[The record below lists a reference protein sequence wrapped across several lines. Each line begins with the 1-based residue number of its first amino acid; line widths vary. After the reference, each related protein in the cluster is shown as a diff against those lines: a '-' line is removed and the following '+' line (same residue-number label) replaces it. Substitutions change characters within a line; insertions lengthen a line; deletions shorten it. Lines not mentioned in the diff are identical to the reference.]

1 MSASASSVFARATA
15 DRGAATVYAI
25 GALTGLVVAIFFG
38 TFKSLASIWILSNY
52 RHCLL
57 VAPIAFAILWD
68 RRATLASVPVAP
80 SWPGLAAI
88 AGVSLLWHIGHAAA
102 LLALEHAAAL
112 LAVPSLV
119 VAVFGIRMFRAAA
132 FPLLFLLAAVPVG
145 EELIPFLMNATANVS
160 VGLLQA
166 FGVPVFR
173 EGVFVSLPGGEFQI
187 ADVCAGLNYL
197 LVGVMLALAVSER
210 LFATA
215 LARLLFV
222 AFAATLFIVGNGVR
236 ACIVMAVA
244 SATQMRVFAG
254 FDHVIFGVIFFGLLL
269 MLLLWVSRKYS
280 RPQPATPHTA
290 PAPVPVDTRNRAV
303 MFGLL
308 SAVVLAL
315 APITNSVH
323 AHTSVEVDPLRLPML
338 ARCTGPLAWSAD
350 WKPALKAPDSQ
361 VIGSYQ
367 CGQIQL
373 HVFAAS
379 YDQHEQ
385 GRELVAA
392 DNVLIPKRWW
402 WSGSRAD
409 GKEKLHTNRVLE
421 LNEVQMSQSGRE
433 VFAWYWY
440 TVNGHAV
447 RTEAGVKLRELL
459 SAVAFQPTVSRA
471 YVIAAYGSSG
481 DSAQL
486 RALVQE
492 SADGLL
498 EGE

>member
-1 MSASASSVFARATA
+1 MSVSTTSVFARATA

-25 GALTGLVVAIFFG
+25 GALTGLVVAIFFT
-38 TFKSLASIWILSNY
+38 TFKNLASIWILSNY

-57 VAPIAFAILWD
+57 IGPIAFAILWD
-68 RRATLASVPVAP
+68 RRSALASAPVAP
-80 SWPGLAAI
+80 SWLGVAAI
-88 AGVSLLWHIGHAAA
+88 AGVTLLWHIGHAAA
-102 LLALEHAAAL
+102 FQALEHVAAI
-112 LAVPSLV
+112 LAIPSLV
-119 VAVFGIRMFRAAA
+119 LAVFGWSMLRAAA
-132 FPLLFLLAAVPVG
+132 FPLLFMLAAVPVG

-160 VGLLQA
+160 VGLLQT
-166 FGVPVFR
+166 FGVPVIR

-215 LARLLFV
+215 LARVVFV

-254 FDHVIFGVIFFGLLL
+254 FDHVIFGVVFFALLL
-269 MLLLWVSRKYS
+269 VLLLWASRKYS
-280 RPQPATPHTA
+280 RPPAAPPRAA
-290 PAPVPVDTRNRAV
+290 PAPLTTDTRRRAV
-303 MFGLL
+303 MFGVV
-308 SAVVLAL
+308 SAVLLAL
-315 APITNSVH
+315 APIMNSVQ
-323 AHTSVEVDPLRLPML
+323 ARPSVEVDGLELPML

-350 WKPALKAPDSQ
+350 WTPTLKAPDSQ
-361 VIGSYQ
+361 IAGSYQ

-402 WSGSRAD
+402 WSGSRSD
-409 GKEKLHTNRVLE
+409 GEAKLHTNRQLE
-421 LNEVQMSQSGRE
+421 INEVQMSQSGRE

-459 SAVAFQPTVSRA
+459 AAVALQPTVSRA
-471 YVIAAYGSSG
+471 YVIAAYGSTG
-481 DSAQL
+481 DSKQL
-486 RALVQE
+486 KGAVQE
-492 SADGLL
+492 SADALL
-498 EGE
+498 EQR